1 MGLVAYDY
9 RLDNL
14 DPTSGRYEL
23 PLNSVTIMQVLL
35 YAALLCSSDVVS
47 AVSIVDYAQ

>member
-1 MGLVAYDY
+1 MAYDFRY
-9 RLDNL
+9 DKL
-14 DPTSGRYEL
+14 DPTSAKYEL
-23 PLNSVTIMQVLL
+23 PLNTVTIMQVLL